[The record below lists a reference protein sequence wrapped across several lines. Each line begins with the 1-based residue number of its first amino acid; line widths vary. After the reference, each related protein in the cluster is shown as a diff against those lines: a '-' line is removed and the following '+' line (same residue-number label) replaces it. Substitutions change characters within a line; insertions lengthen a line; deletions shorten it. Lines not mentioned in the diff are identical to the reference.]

1 MAVTLAALE
10 GGVIFAAVCEILLL
24 YWPPGPWPGA
34 ARPLSQALA
43 VTAACTIASY
53 DNGLYD
59 LGIARRF
66 TNLAV
71 SLACAE

>member
-10 GGVIFAAVCEILLL
+10 GGVIFAAVCAILLL
-24 YWPPGPWPGA
+24 YAPPGPRPGA

-43 VTAACTIASY
+43 VTAACTIAF
-53 DNGLYD
+53 NTATPTTAVKNVLVK
-59 LGIARRF
+59 R
-66 TNLAV
+66 V